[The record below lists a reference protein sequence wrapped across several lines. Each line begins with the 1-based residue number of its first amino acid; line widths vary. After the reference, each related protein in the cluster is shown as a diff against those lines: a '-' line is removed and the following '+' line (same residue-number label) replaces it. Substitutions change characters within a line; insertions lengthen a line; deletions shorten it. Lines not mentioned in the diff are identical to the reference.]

1 MRRYAPP
8 GRAWYALRRTLP
20 PWSWERNLDELLRF
34 CREARIDEVIVK
46 VDTEEFSHGQVPL
59 DWLRE
64 YLPVLEHIRNAL
76 AEIGVTYSLNPW
88 ITLGHTDR
96 GRDSR
101 KAFPDMQMMVGH
113 DGAECKACACP
124 LCETWRTHTTQLWRL
139 YASTRPA
146 VMWVEDDIR
155 TFNHLPVRYGCFC
168 PLHLKAFS
176 DRIGRRVTREEL
188 VEALLAPGEPHPWR
202 ARWLEL
208 QGDIMVDVVANLA
221 WVVQETSPETR
232 MGLMSSGPDLH
243 CLEGRRWW
251 EFARALQGQADH
263 LLSRPP
269 LGIYSENSLR
279 DFYYGGASIR
289 KTRRAL
295 PPGAIE
301 LTEVENY
308 PFSTFSKSVAL
319 TAMQMALS
327 SALGCH
333 GVTLNLF
340 DHLGNPMVNSA
351 EFGRML
357 HEEKDYLTALASR
370 SSPEA
375 KFAGIGI
382 LQHEGASVTKHLR
395 PGADYGELADDGG
408 AWAPLLEAM
417 GFAVTWDW
425 ENAPVLAL
433 SGQTVRAFGDG
444 EVERMLERGVLCD
457 LQAAQALIDRG
468 YGRYLGVKIAKRGL
482 IHDLGPVAAEE
493 FFDPEFGGE
502 PQRYLSATLPSLSS
516 DLEVGVLELAPGARA
531 LSRLVD
537 CDRQVVAPLMTVFV
551 NELGGRVAVLPY
563 DLGGLWMMAGFVQ
576 PQRREQLHAVLKWLA
591 RGPLPLFVL
600 AGGYAL
606 PTRAEEPGFSRVTV
620 FNLSLDPWQDTRI
633 LLSANGR
640 QCQRVEFLDE
650 SGQWVPVPAEQWST
664 TEDGCLCIVH
674 PQPLTYRRPGAW
686 CVFWKP

>member
-1 MRRYAPP
+1 MRRYAPG
-8 GRAWYALRRTLP
+8 GRCWYALRRTLP
-20 PWSWERNLDELLRF
+20 PWSWERNLDELIRF
-34 CREARIDEVIVK
+34 CREARVDEVIVK

-59 DWLRE
+59 EWLRE
-64 YLPVLEHIRNAL
+64 YLPVLERIRDAL
-76 AEIGVTYSLNPW
+76 AEIGVVYSLNPW
-88 ITLGHTDR
+88 ITLGHIDR

-101 KAFPDMQMMVGH
+101 DDFPDMQMMVGH
-113 DGAECKACACP
+113 DGSQAKACACP
-124 LCETWRTHTTQLWRL
+124 LCDTWRTHTTQLWRL

-188 VEALLAPGEPHPWR
+188 VEAILAPGEPHPWR

-208 QGDIMVDVVANLA
+208 QGDVMIDVVANLA

-232 MGLMSSGPDLH
+232 MGLMSSGPDVH

-279 DFYYGGASIR
+279 DFYYGAASIR

-295 PPGAIE
+295 PQGTIE

-308 PFSTFSKSVAL
+308 PFSTFSKSVAM
-319 TAMQMALS
+319 TAMQIALS

-340 DHLGNPMVNSA
+340 DHLGNPMVNA
-351 EFGRML
+351 VEFGEML
-357 HEEKDYLTALASR
+357 SADKDYFSALASR
-370 SSPEA
+370 SSPQA
-375 KFAGIGI
+375 KFVGVGI
-382 LQHEGASVTKHLR
+382 LQHERASVTKHLR

-425 ENAPVLAL
+425 ETAPVLAL

-457 LQAAQALIDRG
+457 LEAAQALLDRG
-468 YGRYLGVKIAKRGL
+468 YARHLGVQVIRRGY
-482 IHDLGPVAAEE
+482 IHDFGPVAAEE
-493 FFDPEFGGE
+493 LFAPDFGGE
-502 PQRYLSATLPSLSS
+502 PDRYLSATLPSLDS
-516 DLEVGVLELAPGARA
+516 DLELGLLELAPGARA
-531 LSRLVD
+531 ISRLVD
-537 CDRQVVAPLMTVFV
+537 NDRRFVAPLMTLFE

-563 DLGGLWMMAGFVQ
+563 DLSGLKMMAGFVQ
-576 PQRREQLHAVLKWLA
+576 PYRREQLHAVLKWLA
-591 RGPLPLFVL
+591 RGPLPLFVS
-600 AGGYAL
+600 AGAYAL
-606 PTRAEEPGFSRVTV
+606 PTRAEEKGFSRVTV
-620 FNLSLDPWQDTRI
+620 FNLSLDAWQEVHI
-633 LLSANGR
+633 LLSADGR
-640 QCQRVEFLDE
+640 QCGRVEFLDDTAH
-650 SGQWVPVPAEQWST
+650 WITVPDEDWSM
-664 TEDGCLCIVH
+664 TEDGCVHIVH
-674 PQPLTYRRPGAW
+674 RQPLTYRRPGAW
-686 CVFWKP
+686 CVFWES